1 MILKAS
7 EDVGKPCE
15 RINVVELGGLD
26 QRIDGGGAMAALVRA
41 GEGPVA
47 PPGSHRPHGALGRI
61 VAHAETAIVEEAHE
75 SVPVIQAVS
84 DGLAD
89 LAAGRDAT
97 VLLAQPAA
105 QLVDQGLAALL
116 PNTLPLGRYCA
127 VDLAFYGEQGVD
139 AGDRFDAD
147 RRFVETRQVEEV
159 ATRMRP
165 TGDLHDRPGLA
176 RRLV

>member
-61 VAHAETAIVEEAHE
+61 VKGHDGCGALAVIRTMYNRSPGSGRRERETVAGRLDHELRTRVVTWPPLRLARLRCERE
-75 SVPVIQAVS
+75 SVDVVH
-84 DGLAD
+84 
-89 LAAGRDAT
+89 
-97 VLLAQPAA
+97 
-105 QLVDQGLAALL
+105 
-116 PNTLPLGRYCA
+116 
-127 VDLAFYGEQGVD
+127 
-139 AGDRFDAD
+139 
-147 RRFVETRQVEEV
+147 
-159 ATRMRP
+159 P
-165 TGDLHDRPGLA
+165 TGSRSRMEVENAGGWTGYSSIVRASGDFRGWTGHPGSPGRARP
-176 RRLV
+176 RK